1 MPIGT
6 MFGDVIRS
14 IFRRPA
20 TQLYPAERKATPKR
34 LRGELFYDPE
44 KCVGCA
50 LCSKECP
57 ADALELI
64 TLDKKAKRFVLRYD
78 AGRCT
83 FCGQCVVSCRF
94 NCLDMP
100 SSKWELAGFDKDNFV
115 HLYGEEADIKEAVYG
130 DVKEVA
136 NGDDD

>member
-1 MPIGT
+1 MAIGT
-6 MFGDVIRS
+6 MFGDVVRS
-14 IFRRPA
+14 LFRRPA
-20 TQLYPAERKATPKR
+20 TQRYPAERRPAPRR
-34 LRGELFYDPE
+34 LRGQLFYDPE

-94 NCLDMP
+94 ECLSMP
-100 SSKWELAGFDKDNFV
+100 SAQWELADLHKDNFV
-115 HLYGEEADIKEAVYG
+115 HLYGEAADVEEAKRG
-130 DVKEVA
+130 
-136 NGDDD
+136 

>member
-1 MPIGT
+1 MAIGT

-14 IFRRPA
+14 LFRRPA
-20 TQLYPAERKATPKR
+20 TRLYPTERKETPAR

-44 KCVGCA
+44 KCVGCG

-100 SSKWELAGFDKDNFV
+100 STKWELAGFDKGSFV
-115 HLYGEEADIKEAVYG
+115 HLYGEAA
-130 DVKEVA
+130 DVKEVV
-136 NGDDD
+136 NGNDD